1 MSSVN
6 LLCNAT
12 VVTMAQDR
20 RIIIDGAVAYE
31 GEKIIGVGKTTDLIR
46 QYPNA
51 NRRVLNGALVTP
63 GLIDAHNH
71 PAHFLTKG
79 LLDDCETGKRWRTR
93 LYPFES
99 TVTEDEVYW
108 GSVGT
113 FAEMLLHGTTCVS
126 EPGCYQPRGI
136 ARAVGKSG
144 IRALMTGVITDV
156 LDPNRPFAE
165 DVRAGARHAC
175 DSNERLYDEFNGSA
189 GNRLRVAFGLWSNNS
204 VSDELARLIVAAAEK
219 RDAVIHGHL
228 STREGDNDL
237 SIKNFGC
244 RSVDRYGNL
253 GVLQTRFVGAH
264 AGAINDADVLSIAR
278 AGASIVHCPTA
289 SMFGAFGCIS
299 RGRFPELVDAGVP
312 VALGSDAAS
321 ISRFLDMARIMYI
334 AACAHKDI
342 RMNAEVIGAHR
353 AMEMATINGAH
364 AIGMADKIGSLEE
377 GKQADIA
384 VFRTDGFEWQPRPQ
398 YNPIANLVYSSGG
411 YRAETVIVAGQ
422 TLVDAGKLLHLDID
436 ELIEHTASASERV
449 MARIGLAESPVW
461 PTV

>member
-1 MSSVN
+1 
-6 LLCNAT
+6 
-12 VVTMAQDR
+12 
-20 RIIIDGAVAYE
+20 
-31 GEKIIGVGKTTDLIR
+31 
-46 QYPNA
+46 
-51 NRRVLNGALVTP
+51 
-63 GLIDAHNH
+63 
-71 PAHFLTKG
+71 
-79 LLDDCETGKRWRTR
+79 
-93 LYPFES
+93 
-99 TVTEDEVYW
+99 
-108 GSVGT
+108 
-113 FAEMLLHGTTCVS
+113 
-126 EPGCYQPRGI
+126 
-136 ARAVGKSG
+136 
-144 IRALMTGVITDV
+144 
-156 LDPNRPFAE
+156 
-165 DVRAGARHAC
+165 
-175 DSNERLYDEFNGSA
+175 
-189 GNRLRVAFGLWSNNS
+189 
-204 VSDELARLIVAAAEK
+204 
-219 RDAVIHGHL
+219 
-228 STREGDNDL
+228 
-237 SIKNFGC
+237 
-244 RSVDRYGNL
+244 
-253 GVLQTRFVGAH
+253 
-264 AGAINDADVLSIAR
+264 
-278 AGASIVHCPTA
+278 
-289 SMFGAFGCIS
+289 MFGAFGCIS

-334 AACAHKDI
+334 AACAHKDR